1 MDKSGRVSDGRETVS
16 APGTNADPREDFW
29 FCRGD
34 IYGAR
39 LSGFNKLS
47 PYISTEKKGEGERL
61 GKLRRNGMEE
71 KEVDLRDYIN
81 MVKRRWKIILGIFL
95 VATITSGVVSLLLPK
110 TYEAS
115 AMLRI
120 GRTRN
125 TLLEEPSTVIEI
137 FKTIPILKK
146 VAEELNMPLTL
157 EKSRGLASKIKMR
170 EKSGLLEI
178 SGSGE
183 TPEEAVKLVNGVT
196 AVLLKRHGQ
205 ILERART
212 ILDEHLTY
220 GEERLVKMEK
230 EIEMF
235 QKKIDQLGAI
245 NSDAKATIAQGYMG
259 SLERSRDRYEQLQ
272 VELREKKMEDSYNT
286 LSTELVIPPT
296 TPGNPIG
303 PKKKQNVLIAG
314 ILGLFVGFVSAAIV
328 EYFEKPLTTS

>member
-1 MDKSGRVSDGRETVS
+1 
-16 APGTNADPREDFW
+16 
-29 FCRGD
+29 
-34 IYGAR
+34 
-39 LSGFNKLS
+39 
-47 PYISTEKKGEGERL
+47 
-61 GKLRRNGMEE
+61 MEE
-71 KEVDLRDYIN
+71 KEVDLRDYLN

-137 FKTIPILKK
+137 FDTEPILEK

-178 SGSGE
+178 RGRGE
-183 TPEEAVKLVNGVT
+183 NPEEAMKLVNGVT
-196 AVLLKRHGQ
+196 SVLLKRHEQ
-205 ILERART
+205 IFERAKVILEEY
-212 ILDEHLTY
+212 LVSSK
-220 GEERLVKMEK
+220 ERLAEMEK
-230 EIEMF
+230 EIEML
-235 QKKIDQLGAI
+235 QKKIDELEVT
-245 NSDAKATIAQGYMG
+245 NSEAKATVARGYME

-272 VELREKKMEDSYNT
+272 LELRMKKMEESYGT
-286 LSTELVIPPT
+286 ISTELVVAPT
-296 TPGNPIG
+296 APEYPIG

-328 EYFEKPLTTS
+328 EYFEKPPAIS

>member
-16 APGTNADPREDFW
+16 APGPKD
-29 FCRGD
+29 
-34 IYGAR
+34 
-39 LSGFNKLS
+39 SGS
-47 PYISTEKKGEGERL
+47 ERL
-61 GKLRRNGMEE
+61 GPESRGGEGWTKGNPVVPYFMTGGKEKMEE

-95 VATITSGVVSLLLPK
+95 VSTITSGVVSLLLPK

-120 GRTRN
+120 GRMRN

-178 SGSGE
+178 RGSGE
-183 TPEEAVKLVNGVT
+183 TPEEAMKLVNGVI
-196 AVLLKRHGQ
+196 AVLLKRHEQ
-205 ILERART
+205 IFERAKAILEEY
-212 ILDEHLTY
+212 LVSSK
-220 GEERLVKMEK
+220 ERLVEIKK
-230 EIEMF
+230 DIEML
-235 QKKIDQLGAI
+235 QKKIDELKGT
-245 NSDAKATIAQGYMG
+245 NSEAKATVARGYMEG
-259 SLERSRDRYEQLQ
+259 LERSRDRYEQLQ
-272 VELREKKMEDSYNT
+272 VALREKKMEESYAT
-286 LSTELVIPPT
+286 VSTELVIPPT
-296 TPGNPIG
+296 APEYPIS

-328 EYFEKPLTTS
+328 EYFEKPPAIS